1 MYKTILDI
9 HSWWAFL
16 VLFIVLI
23 ASLNALAGAFSKRD
37 FTAKDLRI
45 SLFALIVS
53 HIQLLIGL
61 ILFFVSPNAMKSISS
76 MGMGEVMKDSNLR
89 LYVME
94 HPMMTIIAI
103 ILITIGYSKHKK
115 RVESKRKFNTI
126 AIFYII
132 AFVLML
138 SRIPYN
144 QWFA

>member
-23 ASLNALAGAFSKRD
+23 ASLNALAGVFSKRD

-61 ILFFVSPNAMKSISS
+61 ILFFVSPNAMKRISS

>member
-1 MYKTILDI
+1 MYETILNI

-37 FTAKDLRI
+37 FTARDLRI

-61 ILFFVSPNAMKSISS
+61 ILFFVSDKTMANVSS
-76 MGMGEVMKDSNLR
+76 MGMGEVMKNSNLR
-89 LYVME
+89 LLVME
-94 HPMMTIIAI
+94 HPLMAIIAI
-103 ILITIGYSKHKK
+103 VLITIGYSRQK
-115 RVESKRKFNTI
+115 RKVESKKKFNTL

-132 AFVLML
+132 AFILML
-138 SRIPYN
+138 SRIPYD